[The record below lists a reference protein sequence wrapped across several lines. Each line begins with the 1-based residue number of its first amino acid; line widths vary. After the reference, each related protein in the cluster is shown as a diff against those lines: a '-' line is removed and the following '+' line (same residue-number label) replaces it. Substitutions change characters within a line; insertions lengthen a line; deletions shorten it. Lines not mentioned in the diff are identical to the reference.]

1 MKTNSSAINVDARY
15 QTIFIIWMAILM
27 TVVLY
32 LFLIWMTPKP
42 PDPEKSSLAIVLSA
56 LSVVPVAISFYVK
69 STILARARETQ
80 DLPQV
85 QQGYV
90 TGFALSEIAVLLG
103 VLIHF
108 VTGSPYTF
116 VAIAIGTTSL
126 LLHFP
131 RKQHLI
137 DATFKPL

>member
-1 MKTNSSAINVDARY
+1 MKTSPSDVNVDVRY

-32 LFLIWMTPKP
+32 LVLIWMTPVP
-42 PDPEKSSLAIVLSA
+42 PNPEQASLATVLSA
-56 LSVVPVAISFYVK
+56 LSVVPVAISFFVK
-69 STILARARETQ
+69 TRILARAAETQ
-80 DLPQV
+80 NLPQV

-90 TGFALSEIAVLLG
+90 TGFAMCEVAVLLG

-108 VTGSPYTF
+108 VTGSPYRF
-116 VAIAIGTTSL
+116 IAIAIGAAGL

-131 RKQHLI
+131 RKQHLLN
-137 DATFKPL
+137 ATFKPL

>member
-1 MKTNSSAINVDARY
+1 MQTSPSDINVDARY

-32 LFLIWMTPKP
+32 LVLIWMTPVP
-42 PDPEKSSLAIVLSA
+42 ADPEKASLATILSA

-69 STILARARETQ
+69 SRILARAAETQ
-80 DLPQV
+80 NLPQV

-90 TGFALSEIAVLLG
+90 TGFAMCEVAVILG

-108 VTGSPYTF
+108 ITGSSYW
-116 VAIAIGTTSL
+116 VIAIAIGSAGL

-131 RKQHLI
+131 RKQHLLN
-137 DATFKPL
+137 ATFKPL

>member
-1 MKTNSSAINVDARY
+1 MKTNSSDINVDARY

-32 LFLIWMTPKP
+32 LFFIWMTPKP

-80 DLPQV
+80 DLPRV

-90 TGFALSEIAVLLG
+90 SGFALSEIAVLLG

-116 VAIAIGTTSL
+116 VAIAIGAAGL

>member
-1 MKTNSSAINVDARY
+1 MKTNSSDINVDVRY

-32 LFLIWMTPKP
+32 LVLIWMTPVP
-42 PDPEKSSLAIVLSA
+42 PDPEKASLAIVLSA
-56 LSVVPVAISFYVK
+56 LSVVPVAISFFVK
-69 STILARARETQ
+69 TRMLARAAETQ
-80 DLPQV
+80 NLPQV

-90 TGFALSEIAVLLG
+90 TGFAMCEVAVLLG

-116 VAIAIGTTSL
+116 VAIAIGAVGL

-137 DATFKPL
+137 DATFKSL